1 MKNLETAAGV
11 MDRLF
16 DPALKNKKEYPVDR
30 KVKAEYPVVFL
41 NRQWEKAVG
50 SLLKDQCRAEKIERG
65 ILYVQTADS
74 VLAQQLF
81 MLKDEF
87 LAKVNSVLEGKA
99 KIKNVRFNAG
109 YLSKKETRKKEEE
122 KEAGPLFSPLPCPR
136 CGGRKREG
144 EKLCGICRRRLK
156 EEEREKI
163 DELLKSQ
170 PYLQYEEVDLILN
183 GCDKLLFDEERDK
196 LLLRYCE
203 KVRQGSA
210 DEEEEQLAVLLL
222 LGKRPAEIT
231 KSQWQNCLRHLR
243 RKKDVPAPGF

>member
-1 MKNLETAAGV
+1 MKNLETAALV

-16 DPALKNKKEYPVDR
+16 DPAFKNKKEYPVDR
-30 KVKAEYPVVFL
+30 KVKAEYSVVFI
-41 NRQWEKAVG
+41 NRQWEKIVG
-50 SLLKDQCRAEKIERG
+50 SLLKEQCRAEKIERG

-87 LAKVNSVLEGKA
+87 LAKVNEALEGKG
-99 KIKNVRFNAG
+99 KIKSVRFNAG
-109 YLSKKETRKKEEE
+109 SLSKKEPRKKAEA

-144 EKLCGICRRRLK
+144 EKLCSICRRRLK
-156 EEEREKI
+156 EEERKKI
-163 DELLKSQ
+163 DEVLQAQ
-170 PYLQYEEVDLILN
+170 PYLRYEEVALLLN

-196 LLLRYCE
+196 LLDYYCE

-222 LGKRPAEIT
+222 SGKKPAEIT

-243 RKKDVPAPGF
+243 RKKDVPALGL